1 MANSIELA
9 IRIAGRVDQ
18 SLNKSVKQSSSV
30 LGKLQKIANKVSSGI
45 AGAAAGATALAVGTV
60 ATTVGIAAKAAKDMI
75 DLGNEWQQATNQVS
89 AATGTTGT
97 ELEHLRDIM
106 EGIYANNFGESVE
119 DVADALAQVKTNM
132 RELPTDQLQTATEAA
147 IALRDAF
154 DYDVASTT
162 RAADA
167 MRKNFGTAAEDAFGL
182 IAAGAQNGLNFSDE
196 FLDNLNEYSVH
207 FKKLGFDAD
216 GMFQVFQSGADSPA
230 WALDKVGDAVKEFS
244 IKAIDGSD
252 STIAAFEAL
261 GYNAKET
268 MSIFANGGDAANNA
282 FFDVLDSLMTVE
294 DAVKRDAL
302 GVSLFGTMWEDLGVE
317 AMTALSQASDAA
329 YDTGNAL
336 EQINRVKYNDLDS
349 VLGGLKRKLEVAL
362 LPAADAM
369 YQALLEQAPA
379 LESMIDNLAPKLAE
393 LAGSFSTKAIELVI
407 DSLPSITQAIGDFA
421 NKAIEKIPVVVQH
434 VREFAA
440 AAREKLPEVLQYL
453 QEFGAGAKEVL
464 GQVKPYLA
472 AMWEHKDVVAKVA
485 IALGLLGPAITVLS
499 GVFKVFGGVI
509 KGVSLTIKAFK
520 AVKTYTALFS
530 AWTKATTLLTA
541 AKIKD
546 KAETIALQAMY
557 AKDALIKA
565 KDTAV
570 TAANTVATKASTLA
584 RKAAGGVNMAAAFLA
599 NSAAKVKD
607 TAATAANTVATKAST
622 LAQKAAG
629 GVHIAAAF
637 LASSAAKIKDTAVTV
652 AHTTAMVAS
661 TAAQKAAAVASYAL
675 GTAIKFMTGPIGII
689 ITAIAALVAAGIALY
704 KNWDTVR
711 AKLENFGAMVGA
723 IWANISSVIENG
735 IAAIG
740 AKFPALGA
748 YLTGWWQSIKAA
760 VENIKNIFSGII
772 DFISNVFSGNW
783 SAAWQN
789 IVDIFSNIFGMI
801 GNLVKAPINAVI
813 SVINYAIEKIN
824 GISVTI
830 PDWAPGGLGGKT
842 LGFNIPTIP
851 QLAAGGIA
859 TRATLAE
866 IGEGGEPEAVLPL
879 SKLSQLLKQVTGLDL
894 NGSGGGNPGGGEPQV
909 IQFAP
914 VFNFYG
920 PVSRE
925 QAEEAGRCSFAE
937 FMKLYKRMQAEER
950 RKKFAPT

>member
-1 MANSIELA
+1 MAKSIELA
-9 IRIAGRVDQ
+9 IRIAGKVDK

-30 LGKLQKIANKVSSGI
+30 LSQIQKAANKVSSGI

-60 ATTVGIAAKAAKDMI
+60 ATTAGIAAKAAKDMI

-89 AATGTTGT
+89 AATGSTGT

-106 EGIYANNFGESVE
+106 EDIYANNFGESVE
-119 DVADALAQVKTNM
+119 DVADSLAQVKTNM

-162 RAADA
+162 RAAEA
-167 MRKNFGTAAEDAFGL
+167 MRKNFGTAAEEAFGL
-182 IAAGAQNGLNFSDE
+182 IAAGAQNGLDFSDE

-230 WALDKVGDAVKEFS
+230 WALDKVGDAIKEFS

-252 STIAAFEAL
+252 TTIAAFEAL
-261 GYNAKET
+261 GYNAEET
-268 MSIFANGGDAANNA
+268 MAIFAKGGDVANAA
-282 FFDVLDSLMTVE
+282 FFNVLDSLMTVE
-294 DAVKRDAL
+294 DAVERDAL
-302 GVSLFGTMWEDLGVE
+302 GVKLFGTMWEDLGVE

-329 YDTGNAL
+329 YDTQDAL
-336 EQINRVKYNDLDS
+336 SQINSVKYNDLDS

-393 LAGSFSTKAIELVI
+393 LAGSFSTKAIDLVI
-407 DSLPSITQAIGDFA
+407 DSLPTVTQAIGDFA
-421 NKAIEKIPVVVQH
+421 NKAIDKIPVVVQH
-434 VREFAA
+434 VRDFAA
-440 AAREKLPEVLQYL
+440 SVREKLPEVLQYL
-453 QEFGAGAKEVL
+453 QEFGAGAKDVL

-472 AMWEHKDVVAKVA
+472 AMWEHKEVVAKVA
-485 IALGLLGPAITVLS
+485 IALGLLGPVITALS

-509 KGVSLTIKAFK
+509 HGVSLTIRAFK
-520 AVKTYTALFS
+520 AVKTYTALFT
-530 AWTKATTLLTA
+530 AWTKATALLTA

-565 KDTAV
+565 KDTAA

-584 RKAAGGVNMAAAFLA
+584 RKAAGGVRMAAAFLA
-599 NSAAKVKD
+599 STAAKVKD
-607 TAATAANTVATKAST
+607 TA
-622 LAQKAAG
+622 
-629 GVHIAAAF
+629 
-637 LASSAAKIKDTAVTV
+637 VTV
-652 AHTTAMVAS
+652 AYTTATVAS

-675 GTAIKFMTGPIGII
+675 GAAMNFLTSPVGIAVA
-689 ITAIAALVAAGIALY
+689 AIAALIAIGVALY
-704 KNWDTVR
+704 QNWDTV
-711 AKLENFGAMVGA
+711 KLKMTELWTSFSTAFPG
-723 IWANISSVIENG
+723 ISSVITAWWDN
-735 IAAIG
+735 ISAAI
-740 AKFPALGA
+740 
-748 YLTGWWQSIKAA
+748 
-760 VENIKNIFSGII
+760 ENVKTIFTNLI
-772 DFISNVFSGNW
+772 DFINNVFSGNW

-789 IVDIFSNIFGMI
+789 IVDIFSNVFGML

-813 SVINYAIEKIN
+813 AAINTVIGNIN
-824 GISVTI
+824 KLSITI
-830 PDWAPGGLGGKT
+830 PDWAPGGGGT
-842 LGFNIPTIP
+842 LGFDIPTIP

-866 IGEGGEPEAVLPL
+866 IGEGGEPEAVMPL
-879 SKLSQLLKQVTGLDL
+879 SKLAQLLKQVAGLDL
-894 NGSGGGNPGGGEPQV
+894 RGSGNPGGDQPQV

-920 PVSRE
+920 PASKE
-925 QAEEAGRCSFAE
+925 QAEEAGRLSFAE
-937 FMKLYKRMQAEER
+937 FMKLYKRMKAEEK
-950 RKKFAPT
+950 RKKFAPA